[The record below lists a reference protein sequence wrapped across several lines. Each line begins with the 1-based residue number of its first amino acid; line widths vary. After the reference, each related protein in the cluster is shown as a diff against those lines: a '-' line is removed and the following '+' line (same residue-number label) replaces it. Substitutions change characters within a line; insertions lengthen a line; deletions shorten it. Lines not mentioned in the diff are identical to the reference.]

1 MTSGVIVG
9 GIFLSGHQ
17 LLRVKKLTVSSG
29 PDLVDDGRLEVD
41 EDSAGDVLSGAG
53 FCRQD
58 QVVGWVVLL
67 MTILPLCFHHLCYF
81 VNSGNTTNQKTSK
94 D

>member
-41 EDSAGDVLSGAG
+41 EDGARDVLAGPGLSEEGAEA
-53 FCRQD
+53 
-58 QVVGWVVLL
+58 VVDLAGGLLRGHAAVGLDAVLKAVE
-67 MTILPLCFHHLCYF
+67 LPAG
-81 VNSGNTTNQKTSK
+81 VA
-94 D
+94 

>member
-41 EDSAGDVLSGAG
+41 KDSTGDVLSGAG

-58 QVVGWVVLL
+58 QVVGLVVLL
-67 MTILPLCFHHLCYF
+67 MTILPHLLGPILHLIYYL
-81 VNSGNTTNQKTSK
+81 NESS